1 MWSKSASARQKAARF
16 LALAMEARAN
26 EDFELAELLT
36 DAATAAFNKAEA
48 EEAAASSAL
57 TTEQQQAPVQQQ
69 QQQVQPDDGPDN
81 QDPNNKE

>member
-26 EDFELAELLT
+26 QDFELAELLT